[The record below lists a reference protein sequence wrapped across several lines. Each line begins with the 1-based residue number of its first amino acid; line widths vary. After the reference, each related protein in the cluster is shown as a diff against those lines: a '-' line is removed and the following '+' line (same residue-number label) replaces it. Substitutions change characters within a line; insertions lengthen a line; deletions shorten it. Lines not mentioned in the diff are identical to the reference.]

1 MTLNNSNKII
11 KITQFN
17 SGLVLKERKTV
28 PAPPSVASHL
38 SHTSPYKHFTLK
50 KTKDNHLRNPV
61 NSDSLV
67 EIELK
72 RRDGQFRSSKIGR
85 EDREENC
92 SPEKPTKILITSK
105 WKFKN

>member
-1 MTLNNSNKII
+1 MTLNPSNKII

-28 PAPPSVASHL
+28 PVSHNL
-38 SHTSPYKHFTLK
+38 PTHLNSTSPYKHFTLK
-50 KTKDNHLRNPV
+50 KTKDNQLHHLKEPV

-72 RRDGQFRSSKIGR
+72 KKERQFRSSKAYR
-85 EDREENC
+85 EDKE
-92 SPEKPTKILITSK
+92 
-105 WKFKN
+105 